1 MSEKRPETDREILS
15 RSKKFELP
23 IAEVSH
29 RYSAKSR
36 KYSPDLA
43 KHMAE
48 CDMNYH
54 KLYKLF
60 EDMRSKK
67 TKTISLDF
75 ADHVVSSSRRAAEKV

>member
-1 MSEKRPETDREILS
+1 MGDEARAAELRERCAGLFDRFGI
-15 RSKKFELP
+15 
-23 IAEVSH
+23 
-29 RYSAKSR
+29 KSLNMD
-36 KYSPDLA
+36 DLA

-60 EDMRSKK
+60 KDMRSRK

-75 ADHVVSSSRRAAEKV
+75 GDHAVKVRIAVTDR